1 MDEFLRRRLVTQVAA
16 LLHHRGRNPRPF
28 RLEGIWPVDP
38 KLTGLAG
45 RGLIANI
52 DVAIAHD

>member
-1 MDEFLRRRLVTQVAA
+1 MDEFLRRRLIAEVAT
-16 LLHHRGRNPRPF
+16 LLRHRGGHPWRF
-28 RLEGIWPVDP
+28 RLEGIWSVDP

-45 RGLIANI
+45 RGFIANI